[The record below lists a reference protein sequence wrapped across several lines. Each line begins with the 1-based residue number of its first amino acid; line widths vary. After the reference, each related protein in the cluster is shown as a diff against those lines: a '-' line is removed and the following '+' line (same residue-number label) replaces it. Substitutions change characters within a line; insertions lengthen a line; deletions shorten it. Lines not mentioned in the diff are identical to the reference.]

1 MRKNFSFNK
10 FRIKERKHKL
20 YFFDAFNNDKKN
32 NNIVRFNSFLKIKE
46 TKLPI
51 LNQSKPKKSKKL
63 FISKLETKYPAQ
75 SIIKLEKVCNTDIN
89 SNNNNNL
96 VHKKKQKTT
105 IPINK
110 NNQCQNINQN
120 FIININNNNI
130 PINKNNQCQNINQNF
145 IININNNN
153 INNSY
158 QIKMNNNAEMNKN
171 KSGNNNFNFSKMKI
185 INTEEN
191 KNVNVSKSNYSE
203 ISDLSCFYSNK
214 KTGNLNSIN
223 SFVNNDFDI
232 FSISEESDIQNIGEI
247 NILPKKSNNN
257 FMKEIKKI
265 YINPVEFEKF
275 CKEINEKLQL

>member
-89 SNNNNNL
+89 SNNNNL

-105 IPINK
+105 
-110 NNQCQNINQN
+110 
-120 FIININNNNI
+120 I